1 MGSVGEGSVGEYRCS
16 YSCWLFMHICFSFNI
31 LMYIGLSSNFMSLH
45 RLNMCIGLGCN
56 FFHSIFWLNMNI
68 SLRSNIFMYI
78 WLSSYILMN
87 IRNSSRDD
95 FILRSR
101 SSKNYC

>member
-1 MGSVGEGSVGEYRCS
+1 MIGIEYA
-16 YSCWLFMHICFSFNI
+16 FSMELKN
-31 LMYIGLSSNFMSLH
+31 GL
-45 RLNMCIGLGCN
+45 
-56 FFHSIFWLNMNI
+56 
-68 SLRSNIFMYI
+68 YI